1 MNFGTAIVRGAA
13 IAAILGH
20 EELGAMLAGIV
31 DGTAFGIRL
40 SEHFPESEITDYR
53 LVQQRA
59 RTVLGDAAYDAAT
72 ARGAALGAD
81 EVVAYTL
88 GELDRILAE
97 LDDA

>member
-1 MNFGTAIVRGAA
+1 MNFAVAIARGASITA
-13 IAAILGH
+13 TLGW
-20 EELGAMLAGIV
+20 EELGAVFAGIF
-31 DGTAFGIRL
+31 DGAALGTRMAD
-40 SEHFPESEITDYR
+40 HFSESEVADHE

-88 GELDRILAE
+88 GVLDRLLAE